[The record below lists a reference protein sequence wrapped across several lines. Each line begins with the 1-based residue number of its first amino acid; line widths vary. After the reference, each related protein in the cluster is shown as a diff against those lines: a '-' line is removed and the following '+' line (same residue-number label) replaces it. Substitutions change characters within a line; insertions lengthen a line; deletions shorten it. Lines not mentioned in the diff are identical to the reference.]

1 MARQRASASAR
12 SGGEKTSA
20 TKKQSSLL
28 SPRRVGALNRSRVLR
43 ALTDH
48 GPLSRS
54 DLAREA
60 GVTRATMGTIVQSLI
75 DSGLL
80 EEHKAVGSG
89 GIGKPARP
97 VWFAPGAGL
106 AVAASVTSNAVEACL
121 VDAVGTVRARQ
132 STKITDGNDP
142 EAVAHAVAS
151 AVAAAAVGAKP
162 VGIGVAVPGVCDT
175 RIGEVLGSG
184 QVPGARGGLISQR
197 LAAHTN
203 LPVFIDNDSRAQALA
218 ERWFGSG
225 RGLETFA
232 SVQTGDGLGV
242 GLVLDGVIVRS
253 RHGSAGEAGHTAV
266 VLDGQQC
273 SCGLR
278 GCWETIAALP
288 WLRREAKAGGLSG
301 ASVMTCARL
310 SSLAAQDDAA
320 AALLDLYAANLSI
333 GLANLNQVLSL
344 EMFIIH
350 GDALG
355 GGEAFRVQLERH
367 ARARSLTRLSV
378 IASELGADATLLG
391 ASALVLS
398 ETFRLVA

>member
-1 MARQRASASAR
+1 MARTRVSANDR
-12 SGGEKTSA
+12 PRGEKKTA
-20 TKKQSSLL
+20 KKESSLL

-80 EEHKAVGSG
+80 EEHEAIGSG

-106 AVAASVTSNAVEACL
+106 AVAASMSSSGVEACL

-132 STKITDGNDP
+132 SVPFTDRADADAVVD
-142 EAVAHAVAS
+142 AVATAVANAS
-151 AVAAAAVGAKP
+151 EGAEP
-162 VGIGVAVPGVCDT
+162 VGVGIAVPGLCDT
-175 RIGEVLGSG
+175 SVGEVIGSG
-184 QVPGARGGLISQR
+184 QVPGARGRAIATR
-197 LAAHTN
+197 LAEQTG
-203 LPVFIDNDSRAQALA
+203 LPVFVDNDSRTQALA
-218 ERWFGSG
+218 ERWFGLG
-225 RGLETFA
+225 RGLDTFA
-232 SVQTGDGLGV
+232 AVQTGDGLGV
-242 GLVLDGVIVRS
+242 GLVLEGVIVRS
-253 RHGSAGEAGHTAV
+253 RRGSAGEVGHTAV
-266 VLDGQQC
+266 VIDGDLC

-278 GCWETIAALP
+278 GCWETIANLG
-288 WLRREAKAGGLSG
+288 WLRREAKAAGLTG

-310 SSLAAQDDAA
+310 TSMAGEDETAAE
-320 AALLDLYAANLSI
+320 LLDVYARHLAI

-344 EMFIIH
+344 ETFIVH
-350 GDALG
+350 GDVLG
-355 GGEAFRVQLERH
+355 GGEEFRARLERH

-378 IASELGADATLLG
+378 RRSELGAGATLLG

-398 ETFRLVA
+398 ETFRLVD

>member
-1 MARQRASASAR
+1 M
-12 SGGEKTSA
+12 
-20 TKKQSSLL
+20 KKQSSLL

-75 DSGLL
+75 DIGLL
-80 EEHKAVGSG
+80 EEHEAIGSG

-106 AVAASVTSNAVEACL
+106 AVAASMSSAGVDACL

-132 STKITDGNDP
+132 SVPFADRQDP
-142 EAVAHAVAS
+142 AAVADAVAN
-151 AVAAAAVGAKP
+151 AVAGASDGAQP
-162 VGIGVAVPGVCDT
+162 VGVGVAVPGLCDT
-175 RIGEVLGSG
+175 SNGEVLGSG
-184 QVPGARGGLISQR
+184 QVPGARGRAIAER
-197 LAAHTN
+197 LAAQTN
-203 LPVFIDNDSRAQALA
+203 LPVIIDNDSRAQALA
-218 ERWFGSG
+218 ERWFGLG

-253 RHGSAGEAGHTAV
+253 RRGSAGEVGHTTV
-266 VLDGQQC
+266 VIDGDPC
-273 SCGLR
+273 DCGLR

-288 WLRREAKAGGLSG
+288 WLRREARAAKLTGG
-301 ASVMTCARL
+301 SVMTCARL
-310 SSLAAQDDAA
+310 SSLAATDAA
-320 AALLDLYAANLSI
+320 AADLLDRYAFNLSVGI
-333 GLANLNQVLSL
+333 ANLNQVLSL
-344 EMFIIH
+344 ETFIVH
-350 GDALG
+350 GDVLG
-355 GGEAFRVQLERH
+355 GGEEFRVRLERH

-378 IASELGADATLLG
+378 RRSELGADAALLG

-398 ETFRLVA
+398 ETFRLVE